1 MSSTRCYFRTKSIC
15 NGRLHFFTMI
25 KLLRPFVAAQLTL
38 RFFLRRL
45 SNFSIIGLLLL
56 STHSFAIGMSELTV
70 SSAVGERFYG
80 LITVTG
86 AEGLSSNDMLVSLA
100 PRSVYRA
107 MGVEWEYF
115 HSQLIFDVL
124 VDEYNQYTIRVVSS
138 DVVFEPYLDFV
149 VSLRSPVGS
158 ISKQLTAL
166 LEMPAAIVEPSL
178 HSSKSQSVKTPT
190 PEKVLPS
197 KTLRKIQRSPVSSK
211 PEVSTEDKILE
222 ADIDKKSALIDSEVD
237 NSEPVN
243 SALNVEASKAELV
256 QAKVVPEV
264 FGEEEAEVAKT
275 TSNKTEV
282 EVEVEV
288 EVEAEAE
295 AEQEKDNWL
304 HKTRSGD
311 SLWAVARRVQTETG
325 GKIKPIV
332 DALYQNNSHAFIKND
347 IDRLKIN
354 ARLSVSAAQ
363 ISAVI
368 AANKQSDKSP
378 KADSVALLPAPSSL
392 ADELSANEDGVLSLV
407 TTDINTDENTDNNTA
422 AVAAETVELSER
434 SDALASD
441 FEKGLGASK
450 ERELSVEA
458 RMDKLY
464 QQYEALAEKTEQ
476 LKVLE
481 QSLNR
486 SIADKSQLNMTLDES
501 LSMAA
506 NDEAIVE
513 AKEAAKVEAKEAADK
528 RPLFFVISIAVV
540 LLLLLVLFLKRRQAQ
555 HRASDIDNWSL
566 DTELS
571 FSPKPDNSP
580 KPDDS
585 PKPGDSPKPDDSP
598 KPEGHVLESLS
609 VDDES
614 LLVNV
619 SSQHSD
625 SVIPLTSDE
634 LAVDADADTETNAA
648 LAVPAEGAVELEA
661 AVYIAYERFDE
672 AEDLLEQAL
681 EIEPDNEALQMQL
694 LEVYAAKGKTRHFD
708 LLSKQI
714 GSYDNDKITIKINYL
729 KSKL

>member
-1 MSSTRCYFRTKSIC
+1 
-15 NGRLHFFTMI
+15 
-25 KLLRPFVAAQLTL
+25 
-38 RFFLRRL
+38 
-45 SNFSIIGLLLL
+45 
-56 STHSFAIGMSELTV
+56 
-70 SSAVGERFYG
+70 
-80 LITVTG
+80 
-86 AEGLSSNDMLVSLA
+86 
-100 PRSVYRA
+100 
-107 MGVEWEYF
+107 
-115 HSQLIFDVL
+115 
-124 VDEYNQYTIRVVSS
+124 
-138 DVVFEPYLDFV
+138 
-149 VSLRSPVGS
+149 
-158 ISKQLTAL
+158 
-166 LEMPAAIVEPSL
+166 
-178 HSSKSQSVKTPT
+178 
-190 PEKVLPS
+190 
-197 KTLRKIQRSPVSSK
+197 
-211 PEVSTEDKILE
+211 
-222 ADIDKKSALIDSEVD
+222 
-237 NSEPVN
+237 
-243 SALNVEASKAELV
+243 
-256 QAKVVPEV
+256 
-264 FGEEEAEVAKT
+264 
-275 TSNKTEV
+275 
-282 EVEVEV
+282 
-288 EVEAEAE
+288 
-295 AEQEKDNWL
+295 
-304 HKTRSGD
+304 
-311 SLWAVARRVQTETG
+311 
-325 GKIKPIV
+325 
-332 DALYQNNSHAFIKND
+332 
-347 IDRLKIN
+347 
-354 ARLSVSAAQ
+354 
-363 ISAVI
+363 
-368 AANKQSDKSP
+368 
-378 KADSVALLPAPSSL
+378 
-392 ADELSANEDGVLSLV
+392 
-407 TTDINTDENTDNNTA
+407 
-422 AVAAETVELSER
+422 
-434 SDALASD
+434 
-441 FEKGLGASK
+441 
-450 ERELSVEA
+450 
-458 RMDKLY
+458 MDKLY

-528 RPLFFVISIAVV
+528 RSLFFVISIAVV

-571 FSPKPDNSP
+571 FSAKPDNSP

>member
-15 NGRLHFFTMI
+15 NGRLHFFTKI

-282 EVEVEV
+282 EVE
-288 EVEAEAE
+288 AEAE
-295 AEQEKDNWL
+295 LEAEQEQEKEQEKDNWL

-407 TTDINTDENTDNNTA
+407 TTDINTDENTA

-571 FSPKPDNSP
+571 FSPKPD
-580 KPDDS
+580 
-585 PKPGDSPKPDDSP
+585 DSP

>member
-1 MSSTRCYFRTKSIC
+1 
-15 NGRLHFFTMI
+15 
-25 KLLRPFVAAQLTL
+25 
-38 RFFLRRL
+38 
-45 SNFSIIGLLLL
+45 
-56 STHSFAIGMSELTV
+56 MSELTV

-222 ADIDKKSALIDSEVD
+222 ADIDKKSALIDSDVD

-513 AKEAAKVEAKEAADK
+513 AKEAAKVEAKEAAKEAADK

>member
-1 MSSTRCYFRTKSIC
+1 
-15 NGRLHFFTMI
+15 MI

-243 SALNVEASKAELV
+243 SALNVEASKAEPV

-282 EVEVEV
+282 EVEVEA
-288 EVEAEAE
+288 EVEAE

-392 ADELSANEDGVLSLV
+392 ADELSVNEDGVLSLV

-571 FSPKPDNSP
+571 FSPKP
-580 KPDDS
+580 
-585 PKPGDSPKPDDSP
+585 
-598 KPEGHVLESLS
+598 ESL
-609 VDDES
+609 
-614 LLVNV
+614 
-619 SSQHSD
+619 
-625 SVIPLTSDE
+625 
-634 LAVDADADTETNAA
+634 
-648 LAVPAEGAVELEA
+648 
-661 AVYIAYERFDE
+661 R
-672 AEDLLEQAL
+672 
-681 EIEPDNEALQMQL
+681 
-694 LEVYAAKGKTRHFD
+694 R
-708 LLSKQI
+708 
-714 GSYDNDKITIKINYL
+714 
-729 KSKL
+729 

>member
-1 MSSTRCYFRTKSIC
+1 
-15 NGRLHFFTMI
+15 MI

-282 EVEVEV
+282 EVEA

-295 AEQEKDNWL
+295 REKDNWL

-392 ADELSANEDGVLSLV
+392 ADELSVNEDGVLSLV

-585 PKPGDSPKPDDSP
+585 PKP
-598 KPEGHVLESLS
+598 EGHVLESLS

>member
-15 NGRLHFFTMI
+15 NGRLHFFTKI

-282 EVEVEV
+282 EVEA

-295 AEQEKDNWL
+295 REKDNWL

-585 PKPGDSPKPDDSP
+585 PKP
-598 KPEGHVLESLS
+598 EGHVLESLS

>member
-1 MSSTRCYFRTKSIC
+1 
-15 NGRLHFFTMI
+15 MI

-243 SALNVEASKAELV
+243 SALNVEASKAEPV

-282 EVEVEV
+282 EVE
-288 EVEAEAE
+288 
-295 AEQEKDNWL
+295 AEQEKEKDNWL

-332 DALYQNNSHAFIKND
+332 DALYQNNSHAFINND

-368 AANKQSDKSP
+368 AANKQLDKSP

-407 TTDINTDENTDNNTA
+407 TTDINTDNNTA

-513 AKEAAKVEAKEAADK
+513 AKVEAKAKAKEAADK
-528 RPLFFVISIAVV
+528 WPLFFIISIAVV

-571 FSPKPDNSP
+571 FGPKPDN
-580 KPDDS
+580 
-585 PKPGDSPKPDDSP
+585 SPKPDDSP

-619 SSQHSD
+619 SSQHRD

-634 LAVDADADTETNAA
+634 LALDADADTETNAA

>member
-282 EVEVEV
+282 EVEVEA

-295 AEQEKDNWL
+295 REKDNWL

>member
-1 MSSTRCYFRTKSIC
+1 
-15 NGRLHFFTMI
+15 MI

-282 EVEVEV
+282 EVEVEA
-288 EVEAEAE
+288 EVEAE

-392 ADELSANEDGVLSLV
+392 ADELSVNEDGVLSLV
-407 TTDINTDENTDNNTA
+407 TTDINTRSNNTA

>member
-1 MSSTRCYFRTKSIC
+1 
-15 NGRLHFFTMI
+15 MI

-288 EVEAEAE
+288 EAEVEAEAE
-295 AEQEKDNWL
+295 REKDNWL

>member
-1 MSSTRCYFRTKSIC
+1 
-15 NGRLHFFTMI
+15 MI

-282 EVEVEV
+282 EVEVEA

-295 AEQEKDNWL
+295 REKDNWL

>member
-1 MSSTRCYFRTKSIC
+1 
-15 NGRLHFFTMI
+15 MI

-282 EVEVEV
+282 EVEVEA
-288 EVEAEAE
+288 EVEAE